1 MSEDPNPTDSESPPA
16 AEEARPA
23 AAQADRT
30 VSDLKH
36 QGDKLE
42 EEIESTR
49 TDWERKQEDASVPG
63 AVPAPEGEG
72 KSEDSAGDD
81 EDDAAEDEDAHEDD
95 GAGEGGSGR

>member
-1 MSEDPNPTDSESPPA
+1 MNEDPDVTESESPPA

-63 AVPAPEGEG
+63 AVPPAEDEEEGRVDDDEEG
-72 KSEDSAGDD
+72 ADEVDADEAEDAD
-81 EDDAAEDEDAHEDD
+81 EDD
-95 GAGEGGSGR
+95 SGR